1 MCDFVCWRSTHPEV
15 AEELVAIG
23 WWEDRGQHYEI
34 IHHAGYQRTKA
45 QVAKQSIANAKNA
58 AARWSRQKPS
68 SCDSQSDS
76 ECEMARTG
84 QAWIPTNH
92 LRKRAREDAD
102 DDYAEDLPDWYA
114 EGARGRLEEL
124 ADRNMRDGYDR

>member
-34 IHHAGYQRTKA
+34 IHHAGYQRPRHRSPSSRLPTPRTPPRAGRGRSLRHAIRKA
-45 QVAKQSIANAKNA
+45 IRNAK
-58 AARWSRQKPS
+58 WP
-68 SCDSQSDS
+68 
-76 ECEMARTG
+76 G
-84 QAWIPTNH
+84 QDRPGYQQTTYGS
-92 LRKRAREDAD
+92 AREDAD

-114 EGARGRLEEL
+114 EGERGRLEEL